1 MEVSMTISI
10 TEASAFIAEL
20 IDVLENLY
28 WEAHS
33 VAVKNQCF
41 NGVRFLQNERTELTK
56 VSVQDHHYE
65 YEIISCSA
73 KDMKHCFES
82 LSKLIEHEVL
92 RAQTRSQLMPLLE
105 KAKTHFPSR

>member
-1 MEVSMTISI
+1 MTISI
-10 TEASAFIAEL
+10 TEASAYIAEL
-20 IDVLENLY
+20 IEVLENLY
-28 WEAHS
+28 WEAPS

-41 NGVRFLQNERTELTK
+41 NGVHFLQNERTELTK

-73 KDMKHCFES
+73 QDMKHS
-82 LSKLIEHEVL
+82 LKNLSKLIEHEVL

-105 KAKTHFPSR
+105 MAKTYFA